1 MPPSWGQCPLPPGGN
16 ALSLLGASARPPDN
30 AVLTLREAR
39 RPSCRRM
46 ECLCLVSP
54 YGVPLP
60 CLHSV
65 RTASPQPCFSLRRA
79 CRRVRPHRSTI
90 GRLPSG
96 ASASLRHRSAQRP
109 LGLRGRCGARLARAR
124 WRLWDGSPLRHRGF
138 RFSRDAQS
146 IRECALHGLVDR
158 ARPLSLRPATPPRG
172 VLRIPAQ
179 NPLWPRGQR
188 RPSRPRYSQNV
199 GASVAA
205 CTSRSAPSMSF
216 APSWRACA
224 CLARSEAWRR
234 RHEAEQ
240 AQTAGRAR
248 RRDCACAARRE
259 VFRPSA
265 PLRRRGWIARLTADA
280 RAVAGADARA
290 VAGGAPPQRLR
301 KLSADRMCWAGNAA
315 AVSRARCARS
325 AGLRRTRIPM
335 AIFRLSRNAPERSG
349 GKIRRSRTRRVRK
362 HPRARTQQ
370 DGAYRMAGE
379 VA

>member
-1 MPPSWGQCPLPPGGN
+1 MQDTFLHRASEIDLSPASCLAAVWSAFALPPQR
-16 ALSLLGASARPPDN
+16 AHRFAPTVLLLAQSVPARPSAPLDN
-30 AVLTLREAR
+30 RKIAFGCVRLAPPPLCAKAAR
-39 RPSCRRM
+39 LSGAM
-46 ECLCLVSP
+46 
-54 YGVPLP
+54 
-60 CLHSV
+60 
-65 RTASPQPCFSLRRA
+65 RRA
-79 CRRVRPHRSTI
+79 VGT
-90 GRLPSG
+90 G
-96 ASASLRHRSAQRP
+96 A
-109 LGLRGRCGARLARAR
+109 LAA
-124 WRLWDGSPLRHRGF
+124 LCGSPLRHRGF

-205 CTSRSAPSMSF
+205 CTSPSAPCLSL
-216 APSWRACA
+216 ALSWRACA
-224 CLARSEAWRR
+224 YLARSEARRR

-265 PLRRRGWIARLTADA
+265 SLRRRGWIARLTADA
-280 RAVAGADARA
+280 RAVAG
-290 VAGGAPPQRLR
+290 GAPPKRLI

-325 AGLRRTRIPM
+325 AGLRRTR
-335 AIFRLSRNAPERSG
+335 
-349 GKIRRSRTRRVRK
+349 
-362 HPRARTQQ
+362 ARTQSS
-370 DGAYRMAGE
+370 DCGAARGLSKTALIAWR
-379 VA
+379 VRLRRHFPRTD

>member
-1 MPPSWGQCPLPPGGN
+1 MQAESSLEFTHFHACVVCAVPCASPLAAVWSAF
-16 ALSLLGASARPPDN
+16 ALPQQRAHRFAPTVLPLAQSVPARPSAPLDN
-30 AVLTLREAR
+30 RKIAFGCVRLA
-39 RPSCRRM
+39 PPP
-46 ECLCLVSP
+46 LC
-54 YGVPLP
+54 
-60 CLHSV
+60 
-65 RTASPQPCFSLRRA
+65 AKA
-79 CRRVRPHRSTI
+79 
-90 GRLPSG
+90 
-96 ASASLRHRSAQRP
+96 
-109 LGLRGRCGARLARAR
+109 ARLAGAMRRAVGTGALAALG
-124 WRLWDGSPLRHRGF
+124 RLATPPPRIPLSPRCAIHPRMRLAWLG
-138 RFSRDAQS
+138 RDT
-146 IRECALHGLVDR
+146 
-158 ARPLSLRPATPPRG
+158 SLRPATPPRG

-205 CTSRSAPSMSF
+205 CTSPSAPCLSL
-216 APSWRACA
+216 ALSWRACA
-224 CLARSEAWRR
+224 YLARSEAWRR

-280 RAVAGADARA
+280 RAVT
-290 VAGGAPPQRLR
+290 GGAPPQRLP

-335 AIFRLSRNAPERSG
+335 AIFRLSSG
-349 GKIRRSRTRRVRK
+349 
-362 HPRARTQQ
+362 ARTQQ

-379 VA
+379 VAAAFSAYGLANTHHAVHTTPHTPPHTRKLTKHLAPAKYTS